1 MFRRRPRPAKQST
14 PWQQRVHRGYQPTNY
29 KRPPLKRLTPLSWFL
44 IALVFLGLVGAI
56 GAITNRAVQGRTESL
71 PLTDRLATAA
81 VQHPVTVTLTPHVPV
96 VITSSTDTAALL
108 GTSTPTV
115 LSGTPEVDVV
125 TTVQSLPATEV
136 VPTVV
141 VPTVVVPTKMP
152 TAIPLPSPTYDVNG
166 APWQD
171 QLVRQPD
178 GSLQAPQAVQERAKK
193 DLLEYY
199 TLLRNLPLADYS
211 KKRDAILKTY
221 FVGEALEGMRQ
232 LESKRTEYLMNRA
245 GNVTIEVRDFSA
257 NGIAATAG
265 IRSRNWVND
274 VVDVATGKVLTEGR
288 READVFSIVRIV
300 YDRSSERWK
309 FAIVQHVTEVT
320 KQ

>member
-1 MFRRRPRPAKQST
+1 
-14 PWQQRVHRGYQPTNY
+14 
-29 KRPPLKRLTPLSWFL
+29 
-44 IALVFLGLVGAI
+44 LVFLGLVGAI
-56 GAITNRAVQGRTESL
+56 GAIRNRTVQGRTESL
-71 PLTDRLATAA
+71 KLADRLATAA
-81 VQHPVTVTLTPHVPV
+81 LQHPETATRTAQLPV
-96 VITSSTDTAALL
+96 VITSSTDIAVLFSTA
-108 GTSTPTV
+108 TPTV
-115 LSGTPEVDVV
+115 LSRTPEPDVV
-125 TTVQSLPATEV
+125 TTVQPLSATAV
-136 VPTVV
+136 VPTE
-141 VPTVVVPTKMP
+141 MP
-152 TAIPLPSPTYDVNG
+152 TAIPLPSPTHDVNG

-193 DLLEYY
+193 DLMEYY
-199 TLLRNLPLADYS
+199 ILLRNMPLADYT
-211 KKRDAILKTY
+211 KKRDSILKTH

-265 IRSRNWVND
+265 IRSRSWVND